1 MTLTLPAAPRAI
13 LFDLDGTL
21 ADTAPDLAAAVNLLR
36 SVRGLAPTAYELL
49 RPTASAGARGMI
61 GASFGMTPDDD
72 GYLALRDEFFSNYEA
87 AMAVHSS
94 LFDGIPA
101 LLQGIEAAGL
111 QWGVVTNKS
120 KRFTD
125 PLLPQ
130 IGLGHAACAISG
142 DTTPHAK
149 PHPAPL
155 LEAASRLGLAPAQ
168 CWYVGD
174 DLRDIQAGKA
184 AGMLT
189 IACGWGYCG
198 ATEPQSWQAD
208 YLLQQPAELLALLQ
222 ATLAASPLAA

>member
-1 MTLTLPAAPRAI
+1 MTLPTAPRAI

-36 SVRGLAPTAYELL
+36 TARGLEPTAYDIL

-61 GASFGMTPDDD
+61 GASFGIKPDDE
-72 GYLALRDEFFSNYEA
+72 GYLELRDGFLDNYAA

-94 LFDGIPA
+94 LFPGVVE
-101 LLQGIEAAGL
+101 LLAGIEAAGL
-111 QWGVVTNKS
+111 QWGVVTNKPA
-120 KRFTD
+120 RFTD

-130 IGLGHAACAISG
+130 IGLGHAACVVSG
-142 DTTPHAK
+142 DTTSHAK

-155 LEAASRLGLAPAQ
+155 LEAAARLGLAPEQ

-184 AGMLT
+184 AAMPT
-189 IACGWGYCG
+189 IAAGWGYCG
-198 ATEPQSWQAD
+198 PVEPQGWQAD
-208 YLLQQPAELLALLQ
+208 YLFVQPTEILALMHSSLSGS
-222 ATLAASPLAA
+222 ALAA